1 MVAPPRERARG
12 IQRQL
17 AGRAGGLLPI
27 PHTLRVDTHSFSA
40 SLRIIHA
47 RSFEPT
53 RPEIACACVCWCA
66 SVRRCAGM
74 IDLLRSWDRDGDGKI
89 SRSEFRTALKRYG
102 CPAKKREVHE
112 LFQQCAP

>member
-1 MVAPPRERARG
+1 
-12 IQRQL
+12 
-17 AGRAGGLLPI
+17 
-27 PHTLRVDTHSFSA
+27 
-40 SLRIIHA
+40 
-47 RSFEPT
+47 
-53 RPEIACACVCWCA
+53 
-66 SVRRCAGM
+66 M